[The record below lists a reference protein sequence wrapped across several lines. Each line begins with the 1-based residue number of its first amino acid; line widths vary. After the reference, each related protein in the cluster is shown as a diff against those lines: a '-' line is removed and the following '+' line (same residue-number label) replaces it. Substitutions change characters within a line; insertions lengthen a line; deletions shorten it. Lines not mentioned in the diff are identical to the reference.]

1 MALSP
6 IDLTKVMVYPNPN
19 QGDFVVLFSSQF
31 NSGITIIIHDLLG
44 KKIYEK
50 GFPSASL
57 FNEAIHLESVQAGMY
72 LLTVIDGPTT
82 TVRKIIIN

>member
-31 NSGITIIIHDLLG
+31 NAGVTIIVHDLLG

-50 GFPSASL
+50 GFPCAPL
-57 FNEAIHLESVQAGMY
+57 FNEAIHLESFQAGMY

-82 TVRKIIIN
+82 TVKKIIIN

>member
-1 MALSP
+1 
-6 IDLTKVMVYPNPN
+6 
-19 QGDFVVLFSSQF
+19 
-31 NSGITIIIHDLLG
+31 LG

-57 FNEAIHLESVQAGMY
+57 FNEAIHLELVQAGMY

-82 TVRKIIIN
+82 TVKKIIIN